1 MCFTLLTL
9 TLRHS
14 LVSIAGEVDT
24 DQSTSPMSY
33 TVNKLAKIAGV
44 SVRTLH
50 YYDEVGLLKPS
61 TLQKN
66 GYRVYGERELLELQQ
81 ILFFRELDFPI
92 EEIKRIMSSPAFDKR
107 QALHDHRAMIELK
120 KKRLSGL
127 IKTIDTTLQKLENQ
141 HPMDDQDMKELYET
155 FGEET
160 MKNYAEEVKQ
170 RWGNTEAYKQ
180 SMERYKKTTK
190 ADLEKYKK
198 DSDIFMKKV
207 AATMDKGATSP
218 EFQVLIAE
226 HFKSLSMWYEP
237 NFEMYRGLAKMYVDD
252 PRFTAYYE
260 AYAPGLA
267 KVFSE
272 GMIYFVDQNET
283 RK

>member
-1 MCFTLLTL
+1 M
-9 TLRHS
+9 
-14 LVSIAGEVDT
+14 
-24 DQSTSPMSY
+24 STMSY

-66 GYRVYGERELLELQQ
+66 GYRVYEEHELLELQQ

-92 EEIKRIMSSPAFDKR
+92 EEIKRILSSPTFDRR
-107 QALHDHRAMIELK
+107 QALRDHRAMIELK

-127 IKTIDTTLQKLENQ
+127 IKTIDTTLQKLDNQ

-218 EFQVLIAE
+218 EFQALIAE

-237 NFEMYRGLAKMYVDD
+237 NFKMYRGLANMYVDD

-272 GMIYFVDQNET
+272 GMIYFVEQNEA
-283 RK
+283 KK